1 MARGPRYR
9 VAYRRR
15 REGKTDCTAR
25 RILATSDRPRFVV
38 RISNKNVVIQLIRAE
53 VEGDYVLVHANSK
66 ELAKYG
72 WLAGMKNTSSA
83 YLLGLLA
90 GKKALTA
97 GIDEANLD
105 LGLVRPTKGSKV
117 FAAVK
122 GAQDAGL
129 WVPCD
134 SEIIPEITR
143 IEGKK
148 ISEYAESIEN
158 PFIYERQFSAY
169 LKRGLKPQDL
179 PDHFKMVKARIEEAE
194 I

>member
-15 REGKTDCTAR
+15 REGKTDYSAR
-25 RILATSDRPRFVV
+25 RILATSNRPRFVV
-38 RISNKNVVIQLIRAE
+38 RISNKNIVIQLIKAK
-53 VEGDYVLVHANSK
+53 VEGDYVLVQANSK
-66 ELAKYG
+66 ELSNYG
-72 WLAGMKNTSSA
+72 WLAGTKNTSSA
-83 YLLGLLA
+83 YLLGMLA
-90 GKKALTA
+90 GKKAIKA

-129 WVPCD
+129 WIPCA
-134 SEIIPEITR
+134 SEIIPEIGR

-158 PFIYERQFSAY
+158 PFIYEKQFSAY
-169 LKRGLKPQDL
+169 LRKGLKPQNL
-179 PDHFKMVKARIEEAE
+179 PDHFYMVKTRIEEAE